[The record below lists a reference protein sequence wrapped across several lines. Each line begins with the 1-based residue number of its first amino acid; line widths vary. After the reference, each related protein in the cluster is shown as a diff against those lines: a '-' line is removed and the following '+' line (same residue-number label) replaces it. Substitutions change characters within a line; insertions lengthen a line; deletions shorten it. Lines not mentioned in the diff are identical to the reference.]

1 MARLVSMG
9 TIRSA
14 YGPGEGRHWFDPS
27 TMRFFR
33 CRLPANGYRAEHGDG
48 FYFVS
53 SEQGP
58 DGVRAYTVREMRR
71 ESESEPYSIEDRG
84 GFQAYGS
91 RAVADRVA
99 FHLALSSGAPATFQS
114 APEVAPR

>member
-1 MARLVSMG
+1 MARTVGME
-9 TIRSA
+9 TIRRA

-48 FYFVS
+48 YYFVS

-58 DGVRAYTVREMRR
+58 DGVRKYTVREMRR
-71 ESESEPYSIEDRG
+71 DAESEPYRIGDRG
-84 GFQAYGS
+84 GFQAYATRS
-91 RAVADRVA
+91 AADRVA
-99 FHLALSSGAPATFQS
+99 RSLAETSHAPAS
-114 APEVAPR
+114 YLNAPEVAPR